1 MLRTALRQATRTV
14 SAMTRLSLSTNV
26 AATSSIRLLRPVC
39 SQLQIQ
45 RLESVEVPG
54 PYTPPIH
61 LTFKVVEERVLKTI
75 RTWDRTA
82 SPNVVPSRSYA
93 DKQVLTRKT
102 VHDRILL
109 VMKLYDKISPE
120 KVKMESHFVND
131 LGLDSLDHVELIMA
145 FEDEFGFEIP
155 DGDAEKL
162 MTPQA
167 VFQYICDREDVYE

>member
-45 RLESVEVPG
+45 
-54 PYTPPIH
+54 
-61 LTFKVVEERVLKTI
+61 
-75 RTWDRTA
+75 TA

>member
-75 RTWDRTA
+75 RTWDR
-82 SPNVVPSRSYA
+82 VPQ
-93 DKQVLTRKT
+93 DKVDQ
-102 VHDRILL
+102 
-109 VMKLYDKISPE
+109 
-120 KVKMESHFVND
+120 VKMESHFVND